1 MSERPTL
8 SARIEAWTREAILT
22 WGYDWARIAE
32 HIERRRMALG
42 PTESADFAEEAALTL
57 IEADEGAQH

>member
-1 MSERPTL
+1 MSERPSL

-32 HIERRRMALG
+32 HIERRLTALG
-42 PTESADFAEEAALTL
+42 PLESKDVAEETAFTL
-57 IEADEGAQH
+57 IGADEGAAH